1 MDIQEEL
8 LRQLLDSNQKSHDQ
22 LVCKTNAL
30 LSNQNNMEKELHTL
44 VTNQVTVIEDISE
57 IKDNIKN
64 LEDGRIK
71 DLEDRLKA
79 IEDDKAKNRHLWEQI
94 GKIGGG
100 LLLLLGIATGF
111 LKLIGFF

>member
-22 LVCKTNAL
+22 LVSKTDAL
-30 LSNQNNMEKELHTL
+30 LCNQGKIEKELHTL
-44 VTNQVTVIEDISE
+44 VTNQVSVIEDITE

-71 DLEDRLKA
+71 ELEDRLKV
-79 IEDDKAKNRHLWEQI
+79 IEDERKSDRHFWERA
-94 GKIGGG
+94 GKIAGGV
-100 LLLLLGIATGF
+100 LLVIGIASGVLKLLGAF
-111 LKLIGFF
+111 